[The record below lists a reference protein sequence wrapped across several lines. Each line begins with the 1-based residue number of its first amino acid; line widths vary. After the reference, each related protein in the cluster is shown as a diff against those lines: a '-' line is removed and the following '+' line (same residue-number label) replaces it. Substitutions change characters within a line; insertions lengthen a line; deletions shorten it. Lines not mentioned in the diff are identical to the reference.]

1 MFAANSDIVWF
12 RGLLAE
18 LGFPQ
23 SDLTP
28 LHADNMSVIQIAA
41 NSVYYERTKHI
52 EIDCHSIRE
61 DVDNRIISLPHIS
74 IDL

>member
-1 MFAANSDIVWF
+1 MFAANSDIVWL
-12 RGLLAE
+12 RGLLAK

-28 LHADNMSVIQIAA
+28 LHADNMSVIHIAA
-41 NSVYYERTKHI
+41 NPVYYERTKYI